1 MRFAYRP
8 LPAEPSPAD
17 PAVLIYQPELLVWV
31 EAARQPFPVRG
42 ILDTGSV
49 ECILP
54 AMIGGYVGAWKC
66 GQGKVVTASGAE
78 IDVDYGRVFLQ
89 IVLDKGKTTQ
99 IIRWHTVVAFSADR
113 GEDDGALWGNVG
125 FLEHFRVTFDGPAR
139 HFTIRMPGHP
149 PDGFEVAADPR
160 AGPRPRGTLDRPI
173 GPHEQTPNVGRSG
186 MRS

>member
-8 LPAEPSPAD
+8 YFVEPSPAD
-17 PAVLIYQPELLVWV
+17 PAETVYQPGLTVQV
-31 EAARQPFPVRG
+31 EGGRQSFPTLG

-54 AMIGGYVGAWKC
+54 ATIGGYVGAWTC
-66 GQGKVVTASGAE
+66 GKGKVVTASGAE
-78 IDVDYGRVFLQ
+78 IDVDYGRVLLQ

-99 IIRWHTVVAFSADR
+99 VIRWHTVVAFSADR

-139 HFTIRMPGHP
+139 HFTIRLPGRP
-149 PDGFEVAADPR
+149 PDGFEVAAGPR
-160 AGPRPRGTLDRPI
+160 VGPRPRGTPGRTI

-186 MRS
+186 LRS